1 VTGTLLAIM
10 ALGYSGLV
18 LFWLAHALKK
28 IWPPVRAALTGFAI
42 SVAVHSVTLL
52 YLDSEHRLTALAL
65 WGAPHLLIL
74 PLLLWSAWKQ
84 EKGA

>member
-1 VTGTLLAIM
+1 MNGFVFSLF
-10 ALGYSGLV
+10 ALGYSGGV

-28 IWPPVRAALTGFAI
+28 IWPPIRAALTAFAI

>member
-1 VTGTLLAIM
+1 MTGTLLAIM

-28 IWPPVRAALTGFAI
+28 IWPPIRAALTAFVI

-65 WGAPHLLIL
+65 WGAPHLLLL